1 MKLKIIYE
9 MTRSSVLC
17 RGAPALTACGSR
29 SRRSPLPGC
38 GRGVVAE
45 GEVCG
50 LAASMTAPERAA
62 AEPYPPYSLRLVA
75 AAQVSRDAPP
85 LPGGYTVGDRVFFTR
100 ASQTFENG
108 YELVHG
114 QHGKVMGPDTSV
126 GTPLPD
132 MGVGVLFPGYKGIID
147 CPLGMVRRPRAA
159 SAATPRLTPASAPQL
174 SSAGGYP
181 HR

>member
-1 MKLKIIYE
+1 M
-9 MTRSSVLC
+9 
-17 RGAPALTACGSR
+17 
-29 SRRSPLPGC
+29 
-38 GRGVVAE
+38 AE